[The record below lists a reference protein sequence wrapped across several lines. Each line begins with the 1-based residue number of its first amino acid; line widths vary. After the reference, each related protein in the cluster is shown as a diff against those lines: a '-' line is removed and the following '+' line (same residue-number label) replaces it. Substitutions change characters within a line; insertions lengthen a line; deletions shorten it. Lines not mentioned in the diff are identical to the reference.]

1 MDVVLRAEKVLIFSL
16 DKTYSKYHCYK
27 HYYEQ
32 IDGKTID
39 ITDEIPFE
47 LPNGWVWCR
56 LHEVCAENSVG
67 IVIRPT
73 QYYTTSDK
81 GIPAFRNANIKPN
94 KIDDTNWIYL
104 SYYGIQENPR
114 CIVHEN
120 NLLISRSGNAGTCCV
135 ATKKYD
141 GYGAVDIL
149 LISLSSFCSSF
160 FISYCINSPFFQHKI
175 SQNNRGV
182 ALSHIGT
189 NTVAKIL
196 LPLPPLA
203 EQKRIVG
210 QIENLLKCADE
221 IDRESTTL
229 EKSLVLAKQKVLDLA
244 IRGKLVPQNPEDEP
258 ASELLKR
265 IKAEKEALVKAG
277 KIKRDRH
284 ESYIFR
290 GDDNR
295 YFENINGKT
304 VDITEKIPFDLPDSW
319 SWCRL
324 RNLGEIVGGG
334 TPSTD
339 NAKYWDNGDV
349 AWLSP
354 ADLTGYT
361 QKYISH
367 GKKNITQFGL
377 LNSSAKLMPAGSVL
391 YSSRAPIGYVV
402 ISSWEISTNQ
412 GFKSIVPAIT
422 ECNEF
427 LYYYLK
433 AATPEIKS
441 RATGTTFKEI
451 SGNEFGATL
460 VPLPPIAEQKSIVS
474 QVEKIFS
481 MLETMQE

>member
-39 ITDEIPFE
+39 ITEEIPFE

-295 YFENINGKT
+295 YYQNIANST
-304 VDITEKIPFDLPDSW
+304 EDITNEIPFPIPEKWAWTTLGFIIEVERGGSPRPIEDYLTDDPTGLNWIKIGDVSPGSKYIEHTREKI
-319 SWCRL
+319 
-324 RNLGEIVGGG
+324 
-334 TPSTD
+334 
-339 NAKYWDNGDV
+339 K
-349 AWLSP
+349 
-354 ADLTGYT
+354 
-361 QKYISH
+361 
-367 GKKNITQFGL
+367 
-377 LNSSAKLMPAGSVL
+377 PAGLSKTRFVHE
-391 YSSRAPIGYVV
+391 GD
-402 ISSWEISTNQ
+402 
-412 GFKSIVPAIT
+412 
-422 ECNEF
+422 F
-427 LYYYLK
+427 LLSNSMSFGRPYILK
-433 AATPEIKS
+433 
-441 RATGTTFKEI
+441 I
-451 SGNEFGATL
+451 SGCIHDGWL
-460 VPLPPIAEQKSIVS
+460 VLHLNPAVIKQDFLFWILSSNTVYSWLANKASGSTVKNLKSDSVRLIYFPLPPLAEQRRIAEVAEQYMSI
-474 QVEKIFS
+474 
-481 MLETMQE
+481 LESVG

>member
-39 ITDEIPFE
+39 ITEEIPFE

-295 YFENINGKT
+295 YYEKIDGKT
-304 VDITEKIPFDLPDSW
+304 LCIQNEIPFDLPDSW
-319 SWCRL
+319 VWTRL
-324 RNLGEIVGGG
+324 
-334 TPSTD
+334 STLCNYGVCCSETAENIPD
-339 NAKYWDNGDV
+339 T
-349 AWLSP
+349 AWILDLEDIEKDTGRLLSRVTKAMRP
-354 ADLTGYT
+354 TT
-361 QKYISH
+361 
-367 GKKNITQFGL
+367 
-377 LNSSAKLMPAGSVL
+377 SSKHKFSAGVVL
-391 YSSRAPIGYVV
+391 YSKLRTYLNKVLVAPENGYCTSEILPLNFDSFAIPEYARNVLMSKMFLDYTAQCGYGVKMPRLGTEDGRRAL
-402 ISSWEISTNQ
+402 
-412 GFKSIVPAIT
+412 F
-422 ECNEF
+422 
-427 LYYYLK
+427 
-433 AATPEIKS
+433 
-441 RATGTTFKEI
+441 
-451 SGNEFGATL
+451 
-460 VPLPPIAEQKSIVS
+460 PLPPLKEQKRIEAARS
-474 QVEKIFS
+474 QYIQVIQQI
-481 MLETMQE
+481 QE

>member
-1 MDVVLRAEKVLIFSL
+1 MILL
-16 DKTYSKYHCYK
+16 TPYK
-27 HYYEQ
+27 RYYEQ

-39 ITDEIPFE
+39 ITDEIPFDIPE
-47 LPNGWVWCR
+47 TWEWCR

-221 IDRESTTL
+221 IDQESTTL

-265 IKAEKEALVKAG
+265 IKAEKEALVRAG
-277 KIKRDRH
+277 NALKPKKKLLL
-284 ESYIFR
+284 EP
-290 GDDNR
+290 
-295 YFENINGKT
+295 
-304 VDITEKIPFDLPDSW
+304 EK
-319 SWCRL
+319 
-324 RNLGEIVGGG
+324 
-334 TPSTD
+334 
-339 NAKYWDNGDV
+339 
-349 AWLSP
+349 
-354 ADLTGYT
+354 
-361 QKYISH
+361 
-367 GKKNITQFGL
+367 
-377 LNSSAKLMPAGSVL
+377 
-391 YSSRAPIGYVV
+391 
-402 ISSWEISTNQ
+402 
-412 GFKSIVPAIT
+412 
-422 ECNEF
+422 
-427 LYYYLK
+427 LK
-433 AATPEIKS
+433 E
-441 RATGTTFKEI
+441 TGTNPTSSEVMITVTMRTLMEKLPTLPRIFHLICRTNGNGVDFPQFLNLIWVKPLIDRKTQATIVNI
-451 SGNEFGATL
+451 SA
-460 VPLPPIAEQKSIVS
+460 A
-474 QVEKIFS
+474 
-481 MLETMQE
+481 